1 MPSGIFISYRR
12 QDSQMAAGR
21 LADCVKEAFGDAE
34 IFRDVENIDPGADF
48 VEVLGKALNACVVML
63 VVIGPQWLT
72 IQDKNGR
79 RRLDSP
85 TDWTRVEVAT
95 ALQRNIRVVPVL
107 LENTA
112 MPEEADLPP
121 DLAKLAMRQAL
132 DLSDKRWA
140 ADTEK
145 LMETLARIP
154 GLTRNPVNSAPPP
167 PPERPREGMDPLR
180 QPLKSAV
187 GSVKKVFMWIGG
199 VMVALVAL
207 GLMIG
212 EDKPTAPPVEPAPQ
226 PLVTPPA
233 PDPAPAPIPVRPA
246 PAPVAASPNL
256 AGLWHSR
263 SGESYAFSQQG
274 ANLQFSILVGGNPVG
289 QGYGSLEDTTAS
301 LVMSV
306 VFGTQQVTM
315 ACQMAL
321 APDQRSLS
329 GTCTNNFNGQIT
341 PAQIFR

>member
-21 LADCVKEAFGDAE
+21 LADCIKEEFGDAE

-48 VEVLGKALNACVVML
+48 VEVLGNALNSCVVML
-63 VVIGPQWLT
+63 VVIGPQWLG

-95 ALQRNIRVVPVL
+95 ALRRNIRVIPVL
-107 LENTA
+107 LENTT

-145 LMETLARIP
+145 LVETLARIP
-154 GLTRNPVNSAPPP
+154 GLTRNPAPTPAPPP
-167 PPERPREGMDPLR
+167 SLEQAPDMVGQIRKPLD
-180 QPLKSAV
+180 SAM
-187 GSVKKVFMWIGG
+187 GKVKKVFMWIGG
-199 VMVALVAL
+199 VMVGLVVL
-207 GLMIG
+207 GLFVD
-212 EDKPTAPPVEPAPQ
+212 EQQPAE
-226 PLVTPPA
+226 
-233 PDPAPAPIPVRPA
+233 PAPAPAPAPSPVSPSPA
-246 PAPVAASPNL
+246 PAPALAPPARPVATAVPNL
-256 AGLWHSR
+256 AGPWHAR
-263 SGESYAFSQQG
+263 SGESYTFNQQG
-274 ANLQFSILVGGNPVG
+274 TTLSFSILVGNNPVG
-289 QGYGSLEDTTAS
+289 QGFGSLEDGTAS
-301 LVMSV
+301 LVMNV
-306 VFGTQQVTM
+306 LVGGQQVTM
-315 ACQMAL
+315 ACELQL
-321 APDQRSLS
+321 APDQRSMG
-329 GTCTNNFNGQIT
+329 GTCVNNFNGQVT

>member
-21 LADCVKEAFGDAE
+21 LADCIKEEFGDAE

-48 VEVLGKALNACVVML
+48 VEVLGNALNSCVVML

-95 ALQRNIRVVPVL
+95 ALRRNIRVVPVL
-107 LENTA
+107 LENTT

-145 LMETLARIP
+145 LVETLARIP
-154 GLTRNPVNSAPPP
+154 GLTRNPVPTPMP
-167 PPERPREGMDPLR
+167 PPEQAPDMVEQIRKPID
-180 QPLKSAV
+180 SAV
-187 GSVKKVFMWIGG
+187 GKVKKTFMWIGG
-199 VMVALVAL
+199 VMVGLVVL
-207 GLMIG
+207 GLF
-212 EDKPTAPPVEPAPQ
+212 VEEEQPAEPLPAPS
-226 PLVTPPA
+226 
-233 PDPAPAPIPVRPA
+233 PA
-246 PAPVAASPNL
+246 PAPVSPAPAPAPVPAPSPPARPVATAVPNL
-256 AGLWHSR
+256 AGPWHAR
-263 SGESYAFSQQG
+263 SGESYAFNQQG
-274 ANLQFSILVGGNPVG
+274 AALEFSIFVGNNPVG
-289 QGYGSLEDTTAS
+289 QGFGSLAGNTAS
-301 LVMSV
+301 LVMNV
-306 VFGTQQVTM
+306 LFGGQQVTM
-315 ACQMAL
+315 ACELQL
-321 APDQRSLS
+321 APDQRSMA
-329 GTCTNNFNGQIT
+329 GNCVNNFNGQVT

>member
-21 LADCVKEAFGDAE
+21 LADCIKEEFGDAE

-48 VEVLGKALNACVVML
+48 VEVLGDALKACVVML

-85 TDWTRVEVAT
+85 SDWTRVEVAT
-95 ALQRNIRVVPVL
+95 ALQRNIRVIPVL

-112 MPEEADLPP
+112 MPEESDLPP

-132 DLSDKRWA
+132 DLSDKRWS

-154 GLTRNPVNSAPPP
+154 GLARGPGMVPPAPAEKAGEGDVMAQIRKPLDSAMG
-167 PPERPREGMDPLR
+167 R
-180 QPLKSAV
+180 
-187 GSVKKVFMWIGG
+187 VKKVFMWIGG
-199 VMVALVAL
+199 VMVGLVLL
-207 GLMIG
+207 GYLVG
-212 EDKPTAPPVEPAPQ
+212 EEQPATPMPEPAPQ
-226 PLVTPPA
+226 PVTTPPL
-233 PDPAPAPIPVRPA
+233 PQPAANPARPA
-246 PAPVAASPNL
+246 PTPVAAVPQL

-263 SGESYAFSQQG
+263 SGESYAFEQQG
-274 ANLQFSILVGGNPVG
+274 ANLRFSILLGGNAVG
-289 QGYGSLEDTTAS
+289 QGFGSLEAHTAA
-301 LVMSV
+301 LVMNVLAGGQSI
-306 VFGTQQVTM
+306 TL
-315 ACQMAL
+315 ACEMAL
-321 APDQRSLS
+321 APDQRSMT
-329 GTCTNNFNGQIT
+329 GTCTNNLNGQVT

>member
-48 VEVLGKALNACVVML
+48 VEALGKALNACVVML

-95 ALQRNIRVVPVL
+95 ALQRNIRVVPIL

-112 MPEEADLPP
+112 MPEESDLPP

-145 LMETLARIP
+145 LLETLARIP
-154 GLTRNPVNSAPPP
+154 GLTRNTASPVSPPP
-167 PPERPREGMDPLR
+167 PPEKHREVIDPIR
-180 QPLKSAV
+180 QPLNSAV
-187 GSVKKVFMWIGG
+187 GGVKKIFMWIGG
-199 VMVALVAL
+199 VMVALVVV

-212 EDKPTAPPVEPAPQ
+212 EESSTVTPAPT
-226 PLVTPPA
+226 PAPEPVVTPPA
-233 PDPAPAPIPVRPA
+233 PQPAPSPVRST

-274 ANLQFSILVGGNPVG
+274 NALQFSILLGGNTVG
-289 QGYGSLEDTTAS
+289 QGYGNLEDTTAA
-301 LVMSV
+301 LVMTV
-306 VFGTQQVTM
+306 VLGAQQVTM
-315 ACQMAL
+315 ACEMAL